1 MHFAHCA
8 LPVKEPSHADRSTM
22 FLSHDMS
29 RATSQGHD
37 SKVMDLSDT
46 LVYIDDSCTFQT
58 CDI

>member
-1 MHFAHCA
+1 
-8 LPVKEPSHADRSTM
+8 M

-37 SKVMDLSDT
+37 SKVMDLSNT

-58 CDI
+58 VTSDV